1 MRVLVR
7 TPNWLGDIVMALP
20 VFAALRAH
28 FAGDLLAAGVPRAFA
43 PLLSAV
49 PVPDPTVEDDREQ
62 ILLVGDLPSPANPPS
77 GCRFHTRCSYVQDR
91 CKTEAPEWRK
101 IDDEHF
107 VACHFADEL
116 NL

>member
-1 MRVLVR
+1 MATGTVAKAAKFRV
-7 TPNWLGDIVMALP
+7 P
-20 VFAALRAH
+20 LR
-28 FAGDLLAAGVPRAFA
+28 RAK
-43 PLLSAV
+43 
-49 PVPDPTVEDDREQ
+49 T
-62 ILLVGDLPSPANPPS
+62 IPSPINPPS